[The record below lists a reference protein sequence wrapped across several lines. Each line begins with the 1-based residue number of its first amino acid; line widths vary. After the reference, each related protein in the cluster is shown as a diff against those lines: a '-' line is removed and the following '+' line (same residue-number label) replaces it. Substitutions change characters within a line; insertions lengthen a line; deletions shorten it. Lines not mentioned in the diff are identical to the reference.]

1 MNYDC
6 VVIGGGPAGLTA
18 AIYLARFHLAVIVLD
33 HGQGRAASIPITHN
47 HAGYPEGIAGRDLV
61 RQMRLQAE
69 RYGAKFRV
77 AEVTSL
83 ERNGDGFIAMADG
96 EFVEARA
103 VLLATGVVNHRPPMP
118 DDLHT
123 EALEKGLI
131 RLPDLRWFRDHRQ
144 DVGVVGTGQRALNE
158 ALFLRS
164 FTSRVSMISPRDTH
178 DLSREQLATL
188 ARHGIEVFSGPISG
202 IDLKENRII
211 VGLPGASMTFESIYP
226 AMGSDIRSE
235 LAGALGAKRTEVGC
249 VEVDWQSKAWP
260 SFLATS
266 SKRNISTSTRTRT
279 RWFSVSASLIGGVRS
294 SSVQSYSTA
303 ARSGLLS

>member
-1 MNYDC
+1 MMYDC
-6 VVIGGGPAGLTA
+6 LVIGGGPAGLTA
-18 AIYLARFHLAVIVLD
+18 AIYLARFHLTVLVLD

-61 RQMRLQAE
+61 RQMQLQAE
-69 RYGAKFRV
+69 RYGAKFRA

-96 EFVEARA
+96 ESVEARA
-103 VLLATGVVNHRPPMP
+103 VLLATGVINHRLPMP

-131 RLPDLRWFRDHRQ
+131 RYCPICDGFEITDKN
-144 DVGVVGTGQRALNE
+144 VGVVGSGERALNE

-188 ARHGIEVFSGPISG
+188 ARHGIEVFSGPITG
-202 IDLKENRII
+202 IELKEKRIT
-211 VGLPGASMTFESIYP
+211 VGLPAASMTFETIYP

-235 LAGALGAKRTEVGC
+235 LGGALGAKRTQVGC
-249 VEVDWQSKAWP
+249 VEVDRHQRTTVAGLYAAGDVVLGLDQISSAMGQA
-260 SFLATS
+260 SVAATTIRNDLCE
-266 SKRNISTSTRTRT
+266 KRIMLRT
-279 RWFSVSASLIGGVRS
+279 
-294 SSVQSYSTA
+294 
-303 ARSGLLS
+303 

>member
-1 MNYDC
+1 MMNHDC

-18 AIYLARFHLAVIVLD
+18 AIYLARFHLTVIVVD

-61 RQMRLQAE
+61 QRMRLQAE
-69 RYGAKFRV
+69 RYGAKFRA

-83 ERNGDGFIAMADG
+83 ERNGDVFIAMADG

-131 RLPDLRWFRDHRQ
+131 RYCPICDGFEITDK
-144 DVGVVGTGQRALNE
+144 DVGVVGTGERALNE

-164 FTSRVSMISPRDTH
+164 FTSRVTIISPQDTH

-188 ARHGIEVFSGPISG
+188 AQHGIGIFSGPITG
-202 IDLKENRII
+202 IELKENRIT
-211 VGLPGASMTFESIYP
+211 VGVPAASKTFETIYP

-235 LAGALGAKRTEVGC
+235 LAGALGAKRTEGGC
-249 VEVDWQSKAWP
+249 VEVDRHQRTTVAGLYAAGDVVLGLDQISSAMGQA
-260 SFLATS
+260 SVAATTI
-266 SKRNISTSTRTRT
+266 RNDLCEQRIM
-279 RWFSVSASLIGGVRS
+279 LRS
-294 SSVQSYSTA
+294 
-303 ARSGLLS
+303 